1 LDELCE
7 KELIYNFYK
16 KFNGILSIPYNAY
29 GLTVIEYFGIP
40 DRKVELHYRIN
51 DDREYKTV
59 VMKSDICG
67 IFTYKLLM
75 FYDDK
80 VTYYF
85 TTSDGEK
92 TKEYNMVCDD
102 IPAQDAGK
110 RLDAINECLASEE
123 LHDMVTLKKLMNSY
137 VTKAYVSEEIFKKID

>member
-1 LDELCE
+1 M
-7 KELIYNFYK
+7 
-16 KFNGILSIPYNAY
+16 
-29 GLTVIEYFGIP
+29 
-40 DRKVELHYRIN
+40 ELHYRIN
-51 DDREYKTV
+51 DDREYKTA

-85 TTSDGEK
+85 TTSDGER

-102 IPAQDAGK
+102 IPAQYAGK